1 MRLSMFVSATA
12 MMVAAGPVLAGGFV
26 GPEVQIDPIT
36 IAPAPVAGTWAGAYG
51 GGSLGYIMG
60 TDDQLGLDVIENG
73 QRVGRGTNLGDLG
86 ISGPSFG
93 LHAGYR
99 WQRENWVFGP
109 ELGFELGSADE
120 KLTFTD
126 GGDTASVE
134 SSMNSILTLVMKTGY
149 TVDPQTLVYGT
160 FGLAR
165 GDFDYTIAAD
175 AGSKTEGF
183 TATGIAAGL
192 GVERMI
198 NDTTSVFAEYQYR
211 GFGKETVN
219 FTEGTDTLSTR
230 PTMSMSSI
238 KIGANFRF

>member
-26 GPEVQIDPIT
+26 APEVQIDPIT

-60 TDDQLGLDVIENG
+60 TDDQLGLATIRNG
-73 QRVGRGTNLGDLG
+73 EQVSRANNLGDLG

-93 LHAGYR
+93 LHGGYR
-99 WQRENWVFGP
+99 WQRDNWVFGP
-109 ELGFELGSADE
+109 ELGFEIGSVDE
-120 KLTFTD
+120 EVTFAY
-126 GGDTASVE
+126 GADTASSKSE
-134 SSMNSILTLVMKTGY
+134 LNHIITLVMKTGY

-165 GDFDYTIAAD
+165 GDFDYTLALN
-175 AGSKTEGF
+175 GRSETKGF

-211 GFGKETVN
+211 DFGNETVN
-219 FTEGTDTLSTR
+219 FTDGADTLSTR
-230 PTMSMSSI
+230 ASMSMSSI
-238 KIGANFRF
+238 KVGANFRF